1 MVCKRWFVE
10 LSNIVQLG
18 EEVSKTFGLWIQ
30 YKLWYLLLRG
40 FVDVVLCV
48 CYSYIYLWCY
58 CVELL
63 LSFVGVVCY
72 VELSSFI
79 SVVWCV
85 KLPSFVGVVRMAVWN
100 HDLLWRIIVRS
111 VSVWDDLIVM
121 STLVTQWLC
130 GANESACCCVL
141 REKLH
146 VYTDVIYSYEL

>member
-1 MVCKRWFVE
+1 M
-10 LSNIVQLG
+10 
-18 EEVSKTFGLWIQ
+18 
-30 YKLWYLLLRG
+30 
-40 FVDVVLCV
+40 
-48 CYSYIYLWCY
+48 
-58 CVELL
+58 ELL

-121 STLVTQWLC
+121 STLVTQ
-130 GANESACCCVL
+130 
-141 REKLH
+141 
-146 VYTDVIYSYEL
+146 